1 MQDSLHPAMQRGL
14 AVNGGAR
21 GAQRHHPALLGA
33 ARASSLQAPPGTGR
47 NYGKHHK
54 KGVSLPCCGMDT
66 GICRGDQAASLSRGE
81 ILGVL
86 LGGAQ
91 GAGAQAAASHPKYTR
106 AYRYFTFYTDFSYIR
121 FFLYIVKL
129 RMCF

>member
-1 MQDSLHPAMQRGL
+1 
-14 AVNGGAR
+14 
-21 GAQRHHPALLGA
+21 
-33 ARASSLQAPPGTGR
+33 
-47 NYGKHHK
+47 
-54 KGVSLPCCGMDT
+54 MDT